1 MNKASYLIG
10 RGNQMQTPVNENATK
25 NARALLNY
33 LSDTAGHAIITGQ
46 HTQTNYMEEA
56 VYIREKTG

>member
-1 MNKASYLIG
+1 
-10 RGNQMQTPVNENATK
+10 MQSPVNKNATK
-25 NARALLNY
+25 NARELLNY

-56 VYIREKTG
+56 VYKFETER